1 MAVALT
7 LCSCGGKK
15 AQKGAAAVK
24 EEQLPAVK
32 VVDAK
37 SEIVPIDEK
46 YSVTLQA
53 CAINNI
59 APQSGGRITSIKA
72 EVGDFV

>member
-1 MAVALT
+1 MNTKIVSMMAVALT

-46 YSVTLQA
+46 
-53 CAINNI
+53 
-59 APQSGGRITSIKA
+59 
-72 EVGDFV
+72 